1 MQFTTLQSPQKQ
13 EQQQQQRQH
22 EEELPQAVAAETKS
36 APVDNNQEDDEEEAI
51 TTFWNLHDEVER
63 LKEAQDIQVRDG
75 VQTNMEDQDDGDG
88 EAEEQ
93 YDIHY
98 GENTGS
104 NLGIFILPSDE
115 DHSSSVSV
123 DELRGD
129 EEKTPS
135 SPYHI
140 FHGKQSE
147 ENTATGNYGSYGG
160 GGSSSS
166 SPPKGSGGS
175 SGSSGG
181 AGSSSNNS
189 GSISPEESQL
199 RDVLTNVKELGSN
212 VNTAIHQKTS
222 SEKNGVNDPLRAPSN
237 FDFYNPGGG
246 GPLPGTGTSNGG
258 ETIAPP
264 RGNDGPTSQPTFFG
278 KRNCKATNGSFGDN
292 RQERSGGGV
301 TLKFRYELNTDA
313 TPGGPYQRASLYN
326 EILPALEDSMTTM
339 MLPAFFSDE
348 CMKISGSVSRRKVIR
363 GRFLRGGGGGNED
376 QVQLFEGLDLLE
388 EDPTTLGYQHQH
400 RRLNRVIGIDS
411 DPMDFPLNGERC
423 FGGYSPPNPAIV
435 PKCYVMEGSM
445 TVYFPESFDFKNLVT
460 GAQLTALNTIKEGM
474 EFGTIAE
481 MAHPAILDLTFLES
495 SYSLR
500 PIIPG
505 ENVPQAVAPETK
517 DAGGGGG
524 NVGLIVGII
533 CVLVVFVIIAGC
545 FFRYRLK
552 QEQAK
557 LDAMMRNGTSKKE
570 KKKKK
575 KKKKGSDIDDED
587 DDDSDRSSDGT
598 PSDPTSLYIL
608 NRYANEMGDADDED
622 NLTDREKEI
631 HQRLKKRRKVKKK
644 MRRASYASNLSSNH
658 DGSFSTLD
666 TDSDLMGY
674 YASMGASGTT
684 GSKTTT
690 SSDSTTENS
699 GTSGSESST
708 TSHSQTF
715 HTTSTGTSEQTT
727 SDSGTT
733 SSGGTTSDSD
743 DDSEEE
749 DAFDMNDEHFNV
761 GAAGT
766 NTFSNGAMKGQRR
779 KKKGPKSNLI
789 MTGDDDDV
797 SVGTEATGAT
807 EAISNVNRGGN
818 RGGGYG
824 GGFSGGASA
833 ATEVMG
839 NAGKTNPYGS
849 SEWGGGGDF
858 SGGASAA
865 PSVDFS
871 AATEAMGNVGRNRN
885 NGASEFGGG
894 GGFSGGASAAPS
906 VDFSAATEAMG
917 NVGRG
922 RNNGASEWGGGGFS
936 GGASAAPSV
945 DFSAAT
951 EAMGNVGRGRNNLG
965 GGGGGGG
972 FSGGASAAVSV
983 DFSAATEAMG
993 NVGRGKK
1000 KSGGGFSGGGSAGP
1014 GASVAMSA
1022 ATEAI
1027 KNTGRGR
1034 KPQQM
1039 ESIGELT
1046 FSDF

>member
-1 MQFTTLQSPQKQ
+1 MESLGGDDGRRRRAQAILGASDGTMQFTTLQSPQKQ
-13 EQQQQQRQH
+13 EQQQQRQH
-22 EEELPQAVAAETKS
+22 EEELPQAAAAETKS

-75 VQTNMEDQDDGDG
+75 VQTNVEDQDDGDG

-104 NLGIFILPSDE
+104 SLGIFILPSDE

-160 GGSSSS
+160 GGSSS
-166 SPPKGSGGS
+166 PPKGSGGS
-175 SGSSGG
+175 SGSYGG

-189 GSISPEESQL
+189 GGISPEESQL

-212 VNTAIHQKTS
+212 VNIAIHQKTS

-423 FGGYSPPNPAIV
+423 FGGYSPPNPTIV

-445 TVYFPESFDFKNLVT
+445 TVYFPENFDFKNLVT

-517 DAGGGGG
+517 DAAAGGGG

-557 LDAMMRNGTSKKE
+557 LDAMMRNNTSKKE

-575 KKKKGSDIDDED
+575 KKKKGSDI

-674 YASMGASGTT
+674 YANMGASGTT

-766 NTFSNGAMKGQRR
+766 NTFSNGAMKGQKR
-779 KKKGPKSNLI
+779 KKKGQKSSLI
-789 MTGDDDDV
+789 MTGDDDDG

-807 EAISNVNRGGN
+807 EAISNVNSGGN

-849 SEWGGGGDF
+849 SEWGGGG
-858 SGGASAA
+858 
-865 PSVDFS
+865 
-871 AATEAMGNVGRNRN
+871 
-885 NGASEFGGG
+885 
-894 GGFSGGASAAPS
+894 
-906 VDFSAATEAMG
+906 
-917 NVGRG
+917 
-922 RNNGASEWGGGGFS
+922 FS

-951 EAMGNVGRGRNNLG
+951 EAMGNVGRGRNNL
-965 GGGGGGG
+965 GGGGGG

>member
-1 MQFTTLQSPQKQ
+1 MESLGGDDGRRRRAQAILGASDGTMQFTTLQSPQKQ
-13 EQQQQQRQH
+13 EQQQRQH

-75 VQTNMEDQDDGDG
+75 VQANIEDQDDGDG
-88 EAEEQ
+88 ETEEQ

-104 NLGIFILPSDE
+104 SLGIFILPSDE

-123 DELRGD
+123 DELRGDD

-160 GGSSSS
+160 GSSS

-175 SGSSGG
+175 SSSSGG
-181 AGSSSNNS
+181 AGSSSSNNS
-189 GSISPEESQL
+189 DGISPEESQL

-212 VNTAIHQKTS
+212 VNIAIHQKTS
-222 SEKNGVNDPLRAPSN
+222 SEKNGVNDPLRAPGN

-246 GPLPGTGTSNGG
+246 GPLPGTGSSNGG

-348 CMKISGSVSRRKVIR
+348 CMKISGSVGRRKVIR

-376 QVQLFEGLDLLE
+376 QVQLFDGLDLFE
-388 EDPTTLGYQHQH
+388 EDPTLRYQHQH

-423 FGGYSPPNPAIV
+423 FGGYSPPNPTIV

-445 TVYFPESFDFKNLVT
+445 TVYFPENFDFKNLVT
-460 GAQLTALNTIKEGM
+460 GTQLTALNTIKEGM

-505 ENVPQAVAPETK
+505 ESVPQAVAPETK
-517 DAGGGGG
+517 DAGGGGGG

-533 CVLVVFVIIAGC
+533 CVLVIFVIIAGC

-557 LDAMMRNGTSKKE
+557 LDAMMRNNTSKKE
-570 KKKKK
+570 KKK

-598 PSDPTSLYIL
+598 PSDPTSHYIL

-715 HTTSTGTSEQTT
+715 HTTSTGTSEHTT

-749 DAFDMNDEHFNV
+749 DAFDMNNEHFNV
-761 GAAGT
+761 GAAGM
-766 NTFSNGAMKGQRR
+766 NTFSNGAMKGQSR
-779 KKKGPKSNLI
+779 KKKGQKSNLI
-789 MTGDDDDV
+789 MTGVDDDG

-818 RGGGYG
+818 RGR
-824 GGFSGGASA
+824 GFGGASA
-833 ATEVMG
+833 APSVDFSAATEAMG
-839 NAGKTNPYGS
+839 NVGRNRNNGA
-849 SEWGGGGDF
+849 SEYGGGGF

-885 NGASEFGGG
+885 NGASEYGG

-922 RNNGASEWGGGGFS
+922 RNNGASEY
-936 GGASAAPSV
+936 
-945 DFSAAT
+945 
-951 EAMGNVGRGRNNLG
+951 
-965 GGGGGGG
+965 GGGG

-1027 KNTGRGR
+1027 KNIGRGR